1 MIGIIGAMEVE
12 VVSLCQ
18 ALTEHTVERHSGT
31 DFHIGKLEGREVVIA
46 RCGIGKVA
54 AAVTAEAMLLLY
66 KPTLL
71 LNTGVAGALSEGLS
85 IGDLVISSCAI
96 EYDMDTSPLGDPV
109 GLLSGINIIRLPAE
123 EGAVSCLWGVIKKSG
138 CAVRIGTVASGD
150 RFVASSEEKARI
162 LSLFPDAAVCE
173 MEGAAIAHTAY
184 LNDTPFVILR
194 AVSDTADGHAEC
206 DYPTF
211 VAQAAQVSA
220 NAVVAFVKSYTA

>member
-1 MIGIIGAMEVE
+1 MIGIIGAMEIE
-12 VVSLCQ
+12 VCSLCQ
-18 ALTEHTVERHSGT
+18 ALTEHTVEHHSGT
-31 DFHIGKLEGREVVIA
+31 DFHIGRLEGREVVIA

-85 IGDLVISSCAI
+85 IGDLVISSCAL

-109 GLLSGINIIRLPAE
+109 GLLSGINVIRLPAD
-123 EGAVSCLWGVIKKSG
+123 GAAIACLREAAAVGG
-138 CAVRIGTVASGD
+138 CAVHIGTVASGD

-162 LSLFPDAAVCE
+162 LSHFPDATVCE
-173 MEGAAIAHTAY
+173 MEGASIAHTAY
-184 LNDTPFVILR
+184 LNGVPFVILR

-211 VAQAAQVSA
+211 VATAAQVSA
-220 NAVVAFVKSYTA
+220 NAVVAFVKSYTT